1 MTEAELSFQVSE
13 VFNRLWVIQQ
23 WWASI
28 SFGVL
33 VFAHV
38 TGKKISIYIV
48 SGVILLY
55 TAYSAYMLEMLFSNS
70 NVYLGYL
77 HDLELLAQ
85 SGVNLSTGTNKLFN
99 QPENIRY
106 LAPIVFY
113 GTYSATVGYLIYQYI
128 LGRGK
133 VHNNA
138 LEEESPTSGA
148 PWRGR

>member
-1 MTEAELSFQVSE
+1 MTEAELNFQVSE

-23 WWASI
+23 WWASV

-33 VFAHV
+33 IFAHV

-55 TAYSAYMLEMLFSNS
+55 TAYSAYMLGMLFSNS
-70 NVYLGYL
+70 DVYQGYL

-85 SGVNLSTGTNKLFN
+85 SGVNLTTGTNKLLN
-99 QPENIRY
+99 QSGNVRY

-113 GTYSATVGYLIYQYI
+113 GTYLATVGYLIYQYI

-133 VHNNA
+133 VHNNS
-138 LEEESPTSGA
+138 LKEETPTGGA
-148 PWRGR
+148 S